1 MTNPTQSLDTRLSP
15 HAPAVLSVFR
25 VVFGLLFLCHATS
38 HLFGWPLAS
47 QQAPVGAWPFFYAG
61 ILELI
66 ASILIT
72 VGLFTRIAAFV
83 ASGVMAF
90 AFFTQHLPTG
100 VIPMTNGGELA
111 VLYCFAF
118 FFLVFA
124 GGGTFALDARLHGAS
139 RPQGVLRRSRSA
151 VLALLGRRS
160 VELEPTVNVHRL
172 PAELLERHGVDHRV
186 DAAAS
191 LRRVVDVEQGR

>member
-1 MTNPTQSLDTRLSP
+1 MTSPTQRFDARLSP
-15 HAPAVLSVFR
+15 QAPNVLSLLR

-61 ILELI
+61 VLELVT
-66 ASILIT
+66 AILIT
-72 VGLFTRIAAFV
+72 LGLFTRIAAFI

-124 GGGTFALDARLHGAS
+124 GGGTFALDARLHGEA
-139 RPQGVLRRSRSA
+139 RQARRTTA
-151 VLALLGRRS
+151 
-160 VELEPTVNVHRL
+160 
-172 PAELLERHGVDHRV
+172 
-186 DAAAS
+186 
-191 LRRVVDVEQGR
+191 

>member
-15 HAPAVLSVFR
+15 HAPAALSVFR
-25 VVFGLLFLCHATS
+25 IVFGLLFLCHATS

-72 VGLFTRIAAFV
+72 VGLFTRTAAFV

-90 AFFTQHLPTG
+90 AFFTRHLPTG

-118 FFLVFA
+118 SFLVFA
-124 GGGTFALDARLHGAS
+124 GGGTFALDARLNGAA
-139 RPQGVLRRSRSA
+139 A
-151 VLALLGRRS
+151 VTQRS
-160 VELEPTVNVHRL
+160 VE
-172 PAELLERHGVDHRV
+172 
-186 DAAAS
+186 
-191 LRRVVDVEQGR
+191 